1 MPDQS
6 VCAQLRGQLV
16 ATRAERDGAADELHS
31 AEQDLA
37 ELNSEGK
44 HVNPEILAA
53 AVARV
58 GDARRRVASLDAVI
72 ADLQGQFVQAG
83 CLSLAPQRI
92 LDIEFDNPRG
102 VRNVDALFAQSVAL
116 GGPGESIVFGGSFP
130 SLDAQQ
136 EWKQVLPADLT
147 DTGAHDA
154 DYEGAGLVG
163 TVGWMLEQDYSD
175 KDVPFTHPMG
185 FDWEFLMALDVP
197 AEEPDRYTFLLTPAD
212 QSCSEPGFPEAV
224 ALAGSATDDTGR
236 PVVPLG
242 PDGLPS
248 LLGVEIDSGLVPER
262 FTDGPGGGAQL
273 GDRVAVFGRWIVD
286 CGHQIPVTRC
296 GDGADIHP
304 GLKAF
309 RTEIH
314 PPLLV
319 AAARVSTPQDAA
331 PGVLAAPLSTRLLL
345 TSRPFLV
352 GQRFSVDTGAALH
365 DDAAPD
371 DGPFVKHIVQ
381 ELIKV
386 NDTLLGI
393 PTSSIQVEAHPKIKS
408 YPFGTD
414 HVMRI
419 VVRPPAPASGT
430 LAVAFQFT
438 MRTGCS
444 VTVTPGE
451 GDSVVVTVSLEH
463 AAYLPGGLPPRSER
477 TWHKDELKALNSETA
492 SAIFDAEAVSAL
504 VQAIDPLHGSLIG
517 SAVVVGILERGVKTD
532 EYDTSAALHA
542 DILNTAHATSA
553 PVTQIPPPDVQAQL
567 AQLQSERASVADQV
581 QSDQG
586 ALDEL
591 LSEKKHVNPIL
602 IRNAQNQLN
611 TDTARLRAL
620 DDQIAVLA
628 AHPVSG
634 LVNDDTQP
642 FPVFGWLEIGYLPA

>member
-16 ATRAERDGAADELHS
+16 ATRAERDSATDELHS

-37 ELNSEGK
+37 ELRADGR

-58 GDARRRVASLDAVI
+58 GDAQRRVAALDAEI
-72 ADLQGQFVQAG
+72 ADLQSQFAQAG

-92 LDIEFDNPRG
+92 LDIEFDNPRD

-163 TVGWMLEQDYSD
+163 AVGWMLEQDYSD

-212 QSCSEPGFPEAV
+212 QSCSEPGFAEAV
-224 ALAGSATDDTGR
+224 ALAGSATDDAGH

-248 LLGVEIDSGLVPER
+248 LLGVEIDGGLVPER
-262 FTDGPGGGAQL
+262 FTDGPGGGAQP
-273 GDRVAVFGRWIVD
+273 GDRAAVFGRWIVD

-314 PPLLV
+314 PPLLL

-331 PGVLAAPLSTRLLL
+331 PGVLPAPLSTRLLL

-371 DGPFVKHIVQ
+371 DGPFVEHIVH

-438 MRTGCS
+438 TRTGCS

-463 AAYLPGGLPPRSER
+463 AAYLPAGLPPRTER

-504 VQAIDPLHGSLIG
+504 VQAADPLHGSLIG

-542 DILNTAHATSA
+542 DILDTAHATSA

-567 AQLQSERASVADQV
+567 ARLQSERASVADQV

-591 LSEKKHVNPIL
+591 LSEKEHVNPVL
-602 IRNAQNQLN
+602 IRNAQHQLD

>member
-1 MPDQS
+1 MPDQT
-6 VCAQLRGQLV
+6 VCAQLRAQQL
-16 ATRAERDGAADELHS
+16 ATQTDRDSAADEVRS

-37 ELNSEGK
+37 ELESEST
-44 HVNPEILAA
+44 HVNPQILAA
-53 AVARV
+53 AEQQVT
-58 GDARRRVASLDAVI
+58 DARHRVALLDTAI
-72 ADLQGQFVQAG
+72 ADLQSQFAAAG

-92 LDIEFDNPRG
+92 LDIEFDNPRE

-147 DTGAHDA
+147 DTAAHDA
-154 DYEGAGLVG
+154 DYDGAGIVG
-163 TVGWMLEQDYSD
+163 AVGWMLEQDYSD

-185 FDWEFLMALDVP
+185 FDWELLMALDQP
-197 AEEPDRYTFLLTPAD
+197 PEEPDRYTFLLTPAD

-224 ALAGSATDDTGR
+224 DAGR
-236 PVVPLG
+236 PIVPLG

-248 LLGVEIDSGLVPER
+248 LLGVEIDGGLVPER

-296 GDGADIHP
+296 DDSSDIHP

-314 PPLLV
+314 PPLLL
-319 AAARVSTPQDAA
+319 AAARVNTPQDAA

-352 GQRFSVDTGAALH
+352 GQRFSVDTGAALN

-371 DGPFVKHIVQ
+371 DGPFVKHIVE

-408 YPFGTD
+408 YPFGAD

-419 VVRPPAPASGT
+419 IVRPPAPATGT

-438 MRTGCS
+438 TRTGCS
-444 VTVTPGE
+444 VTVTAGE
-451 GDSVVVTVSLEH
+451 GDSVVVTISLEH
-463 AAYLPGGLPPRSER
+463 AAYLPPGPPPRSER
-477 TWHKDELKALNSETA
+477 TWHKDELQALNSDTA
-492 SAIFDAEAVSAL
+492 NAIVDAEAVSAL
-504 VQAIDPLHGSLIG
+504 VQAINPLHGNLIG
-517 SAVVVGILERGVKTD
+517 SAVVFGLLERGVKTD
-532 EYDTSAALHA
+532 EYDTSDALHA
-542 DILNTAHATSA
+542 DILDTTHTASA
-553 PVTQIPPPDVQAQL
+553 PVTEIPPPDVQAKL
-567 AQLQSERASVADQV
+567 ARLQSDRAGAADQV
-581 QSDQG
+581 QSDQDT
-586 ALDEL
+586 LTEL
-591 LSEKKHVNPIL
+591 LSEKEHVNPIL
-602 IRNAQNQLN
+602 IRNAQNQLDA
-611 TDTARLRAL
+611 DTAELHAL
-620 DDQIAVLA
+620 DQQIAVLA

-642 FPVFGWLEIGYLPA
+642 FPIFGWLEIGYLPT